1 MNIKSLLF
9 NGLSVIALGALI
21 ACGGSEK
28 DTSNESKEFDAAKEE
43 LIQSIEEAT
52 YKIPSPTEVPYLIE
66 ATGADYN
73 ADLMNAKE
81 SVDKYLTTFSKTAV
95 NLGIY
100 ASDIAY
106 LSTYGKTQ
114 ESIDYIQTIKKLVEH
129 LGIANAMDEAVLNRF
144 ESNIDSKDSLE
155 ILINQTVDRVDEYLK
170 GEQRN
175 KVAALVTAG
184 SFIEGLY
191 ISTTLV
197 TTYPKDLLPEEQRN
211 IILTPVIKIILDQKE
226 GIKETLKLIKSVD
239 QDDETK
245 QLIVD
250 FSELLEVYEKLNI
263 EEQIKNNQAD
273 LILSDETLT
282 QITEL
287 VGKIRA
293 RLIA

>member
-9 NGLSVIALGALI
+9 NGSSVIALGALI

-43 LIQSIEEAT
+43 LIQSLEEAT

-129 LGIANAMDEAVLNRF
+129 LGIANAMDEAVLSRF